1 MASWIDWHSHH
12 TAPEVVE
19 QFAAFAGKKPKI
31 DDYDSTD
38 FAKRV
43 GEMNEVGLDLQ
54 LICQGAGLYADQLPA
69 DQALKIMRSSNTSL
83 AERIAPHRGR
93 LIGMTA
99 LSQKNIA
106 ASVEELERTAS
117 QGFRAAL
124 LYPTVDGEMI
134 VELPEMNPI
143 YAKIAELGWPIF
155 LHGAG
160 LANKPALQ
168 RLEDGGSGVA
178 YAVLSDAEIS
188 ECVARMIAGG
198 VFDRYPK
205 LQIVIRSSGGG
216 LPLLLHRFFWKH
228 KGPRGEQRY
237 SDILLEHFLMDC
249 ASSDARTLSFLI
261 DRMGEER
268 IVFGSDYCGG
278 LGPLGKSL
286 AAIGEQPSPDRIK
299 SFTEKNSRRLLNLL

>member
-43 GEMNEVGLDLQ
+43 KEMNEAGLDLQ

-106 ASVEELERTAS
+106 ASVEELERTA
-117 QGFRAAL
+117 QK
-124 LYPTVDGEMI
+124 YPSS
-134 VELPEMNPI
+134 
-143 YAKIAELGWPIF
+143 
-155 LHGAG
+155 AG
-160 LANKPALQ
+160 
-168 RLEDGGSGVA
+168 
-178 YAVLSDAEIS
+178 
-188 ECVARMIAGG
+188 
-198 VFDRYPK
+198 
-205 LQIVIRSSGGG
+205 
-216 LPLLLHRFFWKH
+216 RFFFMAPVWRRN
-228 KGPRGEQRY
+228 PRSNGSRTVAAASPTPCSRTRRY
-237 SDILLEHFLMDC
+237 
-249 ASSDARTLSFLI
+249 
-261 DRMGEER
+261 
-268 IVFGSDYCGG
+268 
-278 LGPLGKSL
+278 
-286 AAIGEQPSPDRIK
+286 
-299 SFTEKNSRRLLNLL
+299 LNAWRA